1 MGRTKKVGS
10 TGRFGVRYG
19 RGVKKRYLEIE
30 NVQKSKHT
38 CPSCIKPTLKRVSSG
53 IWQCKKCGLK
63 FAGKAYEPGTDK

>member
-30 NVQKSKHT
+30 RVQKAKHT
-38 CPSCIKPTLKRVSSG
+38 CPSCMKAGLRRVSPG
-53 IWQCKKCGLK
+53 IWLCEKCGLK
-63 FAGKAYEPGTDK
+63 FAGKAYEPGTK